1 MTSMEKQ
8 LADEL
13 QRQAD
18 RVPAASGDSERV
30 HRVGS
35 RRLLVSRVASI
46 AGVAATMFVVIA
58 AAVMLQGRANET
70 GLASSGD
77 QGSYAL
83 SPNETTTMI
92 VDCLQQQGLDVT
104 QSDNGITNDNR
115 VVTDDEFELEV
126 EECQDRLRRNG
137 FLLPG
142 DNPEHLE
149 VLYAQYQALA
159 ECYRGAG
166 IEVSPAPDVNTFI
179 EARQEGASVWS
190 PQMEATRQVGRDEV
204 TQAEKDCAIPT
215 PEQIRSDG

>member
-1 MTSMEKQ
+1 MNIEEQ

-13 QRQAD
+13 ERQAD
-18 RVPAASGDSERV
+18 RVPAASGDLRRV
-30 HRVGS
+30 RRVAS

-46 AGVAATMFVVIA
+46 AGIAAAMFVVIA

-70 GLASSGD
+70 DVASAGVE
-77 QGSYAL
+77 GGYAL
-83 SPNETTTMI
+83 SPNETTTML

-104 QSDNGITNDNR
+104 QSGNGITYDNQ
-115 VVTDDEFELEV
+115 VVADDEFELGV
-126 EECQDRLRRNG
+126 KECQDSLRRSG

-149 VLYAQYQALA
+149 VLYVQYQTLA

-166 IEVSPAPDVNTFI
+166 IEISQAPDLDTFI

-190 PQMEATRQVGRDEV
+190 PQTEATRQVARDEV
-204 TQAEKDCAIPT
+204 AQAEQGCAIPT
-215 PEQIRSDG
+215 PEQVTSNG